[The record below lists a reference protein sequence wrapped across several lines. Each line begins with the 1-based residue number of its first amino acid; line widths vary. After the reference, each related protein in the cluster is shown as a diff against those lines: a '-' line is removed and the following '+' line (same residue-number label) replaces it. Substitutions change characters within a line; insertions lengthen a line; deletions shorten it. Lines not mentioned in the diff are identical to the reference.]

1 MQDYF
6 EYAQS
11 VLGQPSQT
19 PRPEPKCAR
28 ETTIN
33 APSYAIAYVPVQPY
47 CDIYDVNKGYDA
59 GTIFELLD
67 KPFEGAKF

>member
-11 VLGQPSQT
+11 VFGQQPSM
-19 PRPEPKCAR
+19 PESEKTCPTEAM
-28 ETTIN
+28 IN
-33 APSYAIAYVPVQPY
+33 APSYAMAYVPVQPY
-47 CDIYDVNKGYDA
+47 CDIYDEQKGYDA
-59 GTIFELLD
+59 GTIFKLLD

>member
-11 VLGQPSQT
+11 VLS
-19 PRPEPKCAR
+19 RPEQKPENENKCPTS
-28 ETTIN
+28 TTIK

-47 CDIYDVNKGYDA
+47 CGIYDAKKGYDA